1 MKSVIIIPI
10 FFLLMLVA
18 LIIYDSIGAVRI
30 KKDLLL
36 KEDRIHFHDIV
47 VKAGHTNYSLNID
60 SFHYMV
66 FIQPNDHESRAK
78 MLEQMDSL
86 ISVFADRLQIL
97 P

>member
-1 MKSVIIIPI
+1 MKSIIIIPI

-18 LIIYDSIGAVRI
+18 LIIYDSIGAVRL

-47 VKAGHTNYSLNID
+47 VKAGHTNYHFNID
-60 SFHYMV
+60 SFHYVV
-66 FIQPNDHESRAK
+66 FIQPNTHESRAK
-78 MLEQMDSL
+78 MLENMDSL
-86 ISVFADRLQIL
+86 ISIFADRLQML

>member
-1 MKSVIIIPI
+1 MKSIIIIPI

-30 KKDLLL
+30 KKDILL

-47 VKAGHTNYSLNID
+47 IKAGHVNYALNID
-60 SFHYMV
+60 SFHYVV
-66 FIQPNDHESRAK
+66 FIQPNSHESRMK

-86 ISVFADRLQIL
+86 ISGFADRLQMI

>member
-1 MKSVIIIPI
+1 MKSIIIIPI

-18 LIIYDSIGAVRI
+18 LIVYDGVSAMRMKNDI
-30 KKDLLL
+30 LL

-47 VKAGHTNYSLNID
+47 VKAGHTNYPLNVD
-60 SFHYMV
+60 SFHYVV
-66 FIQPNDHESRAK
+66 FINPHDHKNRAK

-86 ISVFADRLQIL
+86 ILAFADNLQIL